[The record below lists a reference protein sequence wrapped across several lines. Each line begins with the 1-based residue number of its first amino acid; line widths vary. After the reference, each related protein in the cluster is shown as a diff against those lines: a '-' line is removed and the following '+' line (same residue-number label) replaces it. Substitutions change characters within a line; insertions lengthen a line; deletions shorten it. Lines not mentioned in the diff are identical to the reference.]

1 MSPER
6 IRELSNGRVLLSET
20 INYRTQKPER

>member
-1 MSPER
+1 MSPEK
-6 IRELSNGRVLLSET
+6 IRELSHGRVLLSET